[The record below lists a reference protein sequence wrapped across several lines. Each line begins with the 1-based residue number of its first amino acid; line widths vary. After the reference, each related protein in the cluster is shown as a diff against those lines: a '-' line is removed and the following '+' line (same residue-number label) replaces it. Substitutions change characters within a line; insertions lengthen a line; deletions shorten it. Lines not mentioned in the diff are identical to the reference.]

1 MDVRRDARSLV
12 HETGGLRAGTRWA
25 ADSAIMR
32 HSAVPIDLEVDW
44 DGEPAQPGAPAST
57 SRQTSNRLSIR
68 ASVRRERSV
77 PQAFSVHPH
86 QIGRHQHPGPTHKS
100 SHLSNGCVDK
110 IPSDNRS

>member
-1 MDVRRDARSLV
+1 
-12 HETGGLRAGTRWA
+12 
-25 ADSAIMR
+25 MR

-110 IPSDNRS
+110 IPSD